1 MRKFKNIVI
10 FLLLIV
16 LVAACSTVPITGRSQ
31 LHLVPSG
38 TLLSMSQEQYKQFL
52 EQAELSD
59 DAEMVKMVNDV
70 GKNIAKAVQQYLV
83 EHDMEEELDNYDW
96 EFNLV
101 DDASINAFAMPG
113 GKIVVFKGILQVA
126 QNPEGLAV
134 IMGHEIAHVI
144 ANHGNERMS
153 QGLVTQLG
161 GMALSTAL
169 SDRPAATQQ
178 LFLKAYGAGAQIGV
192 LLPYSRAHESEADH
206 MGLIFMAM
214 AGYNPK
220 EAPRFWERM
229 AAKKDAPEPPE
240 FLSTHPADSRRI
252 RNLEKLLPE
261 AMEYYESASAEKG

>member
-1 MRKFKNIVI
+1 MRNFQNIFI
-10 FLLLIV
+10 FLLFIV
-16 LVAACSTVPITGRSQ
+16 LVAACATVPVTGRTQ

-70 GKNIAKAVQQYLV
+70 GKNIAKAVQEYLV
-83 EHDMEEELDNYDW
+83 EHGREEELENYDW

-101 DDASINAFAMPG
+101 DDVSINAFAMPG
-113 GKIVVFKGILQVA
+113 GKIVVFEGILQVA
-126 QNPEGLAV
+126 QNADGLAV

-153 QGLVTQLG
+153 QGLITQLG
-161 GMALSTAL
+161 GVALATAL
-169 SDRPAATQQ
+169 RDKPAATQQ
-178 LFLKAYGAGAQIGV
+178 LFLAAYGVGAQIGV
-192 LLPYSRAHESEADH
+192 LLPYSRLHESEADH

-229 AAKKDAPEPPE
+229 AAKKDAPEPPK
-240 FLSTHPADSRRI
+240 FLSTHPADSIRI
-252 RNLEKLLPE
+252 RNLEELLPE
-261 AMEYYESASAEKG
+261 AMEYYESASAERG